1 MIREEEK
8 KRAVQSEKET
18 NLLVGAVDRQ
28 AEALS
33 SAILR
38 LAEAGGEERGRIEM
52 AEMNER
58 MGKLEKQAEE
68 DKERSERQEKTLTQ
82 ILAAVEMLAKRDAL

>member
-8 KRAVQSEKET
+8 KRVVQSEKEM
-18 NLLVGAVDRQ
+18 NFLVEAVDRQ

-33 SAILR
+33 SAILH
-38 LAEAGGEERGRIEM
+38 LAEAGSEEMGRIEM

-68 DKERSERQEKTLTQ
+68 DKECSEHQEKTLMQ

>member
-1 MIREEEK
+1 M
-8 KRAVQSEKET
+8 
-18 NLLVGAVDRQ
+18 
-28 AEALS
+28 
-33 SAILR
+33 
-38 LAEAGGEERGRIEM
+38 AEAGGEERGRIEM

-58 MGKLEKQAEE
+58 MGKLEKQAKE